1 MVSTSAIHGMS
12 RRTYLG
18 NPNHPPTIPNDLT
31 LIRTHHVV
39 VDVSKRDLQVSATP
53 GGPTRSHGRTE
64 AESGESDVPDTFYMD
79 HRWSKSD
86 PRARYAKT
94 AVLELPKDERAHL
107 DGATTI
113 AEPRLS
119 KSSNHHTT
127 ARRDLTRHSTTDQRS
142 PGPGPGSRPRQLRSR
157 AKGRDKPYHAA
168 RLGPA

>member
-127 ARRDLTRHSTTDQRS
+127 ARDRKSTRLNSSHRIA
-142 PGPGPGSRPRQLRSR
+142 SRMPSS
-157 AKGRDKPYHAA
+157 A
-168 RLGPA
+168 